1 MAIATTIRTFA
12 PVVHTGNGSWV
23 NLTFASTT
31 GISAATPLTITSASA
46 LGANALGVSGS
57 IVVTPYQELPNL
69 SYKCRITNGGAPPF
83 HNYLTIR
90 GGDTVTG

>member
-12 PVVHTGNGSWV
+12 PVMQTGLYSWV
-23 NLTFASTT
+23 NLSLVSTT
-31 GISAATPLTITSASA
+31 GISPSTPLTITPQAGAAGIGAS
-46 LGANALGVSGS
+46 GP

-69 SYKCRITNGGAPPF
+69 SYKCRITTAPVGPK
-83 HNYLTIR
+83 NYLTIR